1 MMGLEWDYCKIGNG
15 FHRLIMGHE
24 KRKYRRYVAVVISIL
39 YLDRPRFVSSSQAS
53 GPSSAHM
60 CRRRNV
66 RLVYIRSGK
75 LT

>member
-1 MMGLEWDYCKIGNG
+1 MSQAYNVAVVTSI
-15 FHRLIMGHE
+15 
-24 KRKYRRYVAVVISIL
+24 YRFYVAVVTSIL

-53 GPSSAHM
+53 GPSSAHI